1 MPCTSEEFQR
11 IAGLIRAYLAVDL
24 TRQNDAMA
32 RCVDRVAT
40 ECARLSSRRANLC
53 GVASSTSDGLSLTR
67 VSSH

>member
-11 IAGLIRAYLAVDL
+11 IAGLISRAVDL
-24 TRQNDAMA
+24 TPQNDAMA

-53 GVASSTSDGLSLTR
+53 GVASSTSDGLSLTH